1 MTACSLLL
9 LLLLPWA
16 IDDCSSARGEFA
28 KGPVGWLSHF
38 MHDLNSTYP
47 NPHHLLINAG
57 NPGSDANYFAN
68 SECIETY
75 LPHTLDLVI
84 FESLD
89 MLHTETK
96 NMERL
101 ILRLQHHYGS
111 RPPIVVINTV
121 RSLNLGP
128 GITFPGQNGFG
139 IELKS
144 NYQCIA
150 DGGRQSGARN
160 GNNLCRTLCATNFTS
175 HIAPESFRGIKA
187 QSEAASD
194 IVAQYYGFASLSV
207 RAFLHNAIAVRETE
221 GYSTCEVL
229 SSLFVDV
236 VHPGL
241 DGKLLL
247 SHIMTNYMAEAAIH
261 LRRTGWLQS
270 SDDPVEKPLIAGGW
284 TPPPLQGG
292 GGEGGGAASL
302 YVAMRC
308 YGDLSA
314 EQDMEKSIAE
324 ALQGS
329 WSVEENNGWSYV
341 VYQVRLCP
349 LSLHCPNR
357 AQIKVSSGL
366 NREMRGLHL

>member
-1 MTACSLLL
+1 
-9 LLLLPWA
+9 
-16 IDDCSSARGEFA
+16 
-28 KGPVGWLSHF
+28 
-38 MHDLNSTYP
+38 MHELNSTYP
-47 NPHHLLINAG
+47 NPHHLLINAA

-68 SECIETY
+68 TECIETY

-89 MLHTETK
+89 MLHTEAK

-101 ILRLQHHYGS
+101 VLRLQHHYGS
-111 RPPIVVINTV
+111 RPPMVVINTV
-121 RSLNLGP
+121 RVLNLGP

-139 IELKS
+139 MELHS
-144 NYQCIA
+144 SFECIQ
-150 DGGRQSGARN
+150 DGGHLSGATN
-160 GNNLCRTLCATNFTS
+160 GKNLCKTQCATNFTS
-175 HIAPESFRGIKA
+175 HVAPESFRGIKA
-187 QSEAASD
+187 QSEAASG

-207 RAFLHNAIAVRETE
+207 RAFLHNAIAVRESE
-221 GYSTCEVL
+221 GFSTCELL
-229 SSLFVDV
+229 SSLYGDV

-270 SDDPVEKPLIAGGW
+270 SDDPLEKPLIGGGW

-292 GGEGGGAASL
+292 DDAAGS

-308 YGDLSA
+308 YGDLNA

-329 WSVEENNGWSYV
+329 WAVEENNGWSYV
-341 VYQVRLCP
+341 VYQVRP
-349 LSLHCPNR
+349 GSSSLHGPIR
-357 AQIKVSSGL
+357 AKNGGL
-366 NREMRGLHL
+366 IGALLL